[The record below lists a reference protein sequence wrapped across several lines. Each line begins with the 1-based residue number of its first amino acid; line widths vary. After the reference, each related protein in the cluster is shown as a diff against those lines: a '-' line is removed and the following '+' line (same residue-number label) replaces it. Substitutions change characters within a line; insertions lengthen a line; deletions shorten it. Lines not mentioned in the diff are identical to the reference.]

1 MSGVR
6 FYKGASATIAALSF
20 ACVSTVAAQQ
30 SGPTHRIRAVVQDVR
45 NARQAH
51 EVDVALRVFPGVLMS
66 RTDFNTRNV
75 LMEVTADCAIDREQM
90 RTILQPYG
98 SFREL
103 LVPGDPGT
111 NYVLRAIGPAHLRRT
126 TYGAMHWVRYQAF
139 VGHRL
144 RIGHDRHGRRAVY
157 HLHHHGGRRYVRRTR
172 LDGNW

>member
-6 FYKGASATIAALSF
+6 FYKGAICATIAALSF
-20 ACVSTVAAQQ
+20 ACISTAAAQQ
-30 SGPTHRIRAVVQDVR
+30 SGPSHRIRAVVQDVR

-98 SFREL
+98 LS
-103 LVPGDPGT
+103 VSCWS
-111 NYVLRAIGPAHLRRT
+111 RAIQSDHDFEPLDPRT
-126 TYGAMHWVRYQAF
+126 CAEPHTER
-139 VGHRL
+139 
-144 RIGHDRHGRRAVY
+144 
-157 HLHHHGGRRYVRRTR
+157 
-172 LDGNW
+172 